1 MNKIIVLVTI
11 IMFISLGVVS
21 ADDVEYYAPDEIGD
35 YELVD
40 EHDSDPR
47 NFHTIR
53 VLRYENQEE
62 GSAVYVQLIYF
73 SEGVTVYDLDYWVTR
88 HVRDSNDVLEF
99 GDDLIYV
106 ENSKYAFWRNGDMYV
121 QVEETRTGSS
131 PEDPEE
137 FVTSEGNDNF
147 EESIILEFLEEYPS
161 ECNKYGCVPM
171 AIEDFKKMYP
181 FEEPEDLFQLTNS
194 YGVLL
199 TWCPEDATFSSIK
212 EKLDM
217 LEGAIRTDIT
227 DEEINA
233 MVEECEEKDSFTID
247 GRSIT
252 DDIRECFDYMNS
264 LVKLPDEDALQE
276 CEMRKYF
283 NERFNE
289 DTVEDYDQEL
299 FDSLFEERD
308 RELIDGELYGPLSR
322 NMGEPYG
329 DEGPIPEPNNN
340 DEDSVQPVKKDGSN
354 NEDSSAD
361 EISSSSE
368 ESMED
373 VNEEISILTVTTS
386 VQSGPADVVK
396 FIDTRE
402 TILKRTSI
410 VEDSST
416 EEIEATEKVGFFKR
430 LFGFLPWF

>member
-11 IMFISLGVVS
+11 IMFISLSVVS

-40 EHDSDPR
+40 EHDSYPR
-47 NFHTIR
+47 NFHTIH
-53 VLRYENQEE
+53 VLKYENQEE
-62 GSAVYVQLIYF
+62 DSIVYVQLIYF
-73 SEGVTVYDLDYWVTR
+73 EEDVTVYDLDYWITN
-88 HVRDSNDVLEF
+88 HVENSNNIFEF
-99 GDDLIYV
+99 DDDLIYV
-106 ENSKYAFWRNGDMYV
+106 EDSNQVFWRNGDMYIKI
-121 QVEETRTGSS
+121 QEKQIGPSS
-131 PEDPEE
+131 GDPMGALA
-137 FVTSEGNDNF
+137 EGNNNF

-199 TWCPEDATFSSIK
+199 TWCPADAIFSSIK

-227 DEEINA
+227 DEEINV

-247 GRSIT
+247 GRPIT
-252 DDIRECFDYMNS
+252 EEIRECFNYVIS
-264 LVKLPDEDALQE
+264 LIDLPDEDVLQE

-308 RELIDGELYGPLSR
+308 RELVNGELYGPSSR

-329 DEGPIPEPNNN
+329 DEGPIPEPDHEEEN
-340 DEDSVQPVKKDGSN
+340 VQSVKKDSN
-354 NEDSSAD
+354 DLANEDSSAD
-361 EISSSSE
+361 EVTSSSE
-368 ESMED
+368 EFIED

-386 VQSGPADVVK
+386 VQSGPADVVRY
-396 FIDTRE
+396 IDTKE
-402 TILKRTSI
+402 TILKKSVI
-410 VEDSST
+410 EDDISVKEVGAT
-416 EEIEATEKVGFFKR
+416 EEVGFFKR
-430 LFGFLPWF
+430 VFGFLPWF